1 VQHVLA
7 ETGASQVNLIGHSQ
21 GGMLAEYYAKI
32 LDGAR
37 YVHDLVGLSPTTHGT
52 TLDGLTLLADLFP
65 GASSLIGDA
74 CQACA
79 DQETGSAVI
88 QQLDYG
94 PIAQT
99 GVNYTIIETLNETA
113 VTPLGS
119 SFIHEPGVTNEYV
132 QRYCPFDLVD
142 HGDLSYDPAVFQLV
156 LNALDPATAR
166 YPNCFDEYPA
176 PA

>member
-1 VQHVLA
+1 MQHVLA

-37 YVHDLVGLSPTTHGT
+37 YVRNLVGLSPTTHGA

-79 DQETGSAVI
+79 DQTGSAVI

-94 PIAQT
+94 TIAQA

-119 SFIHEPGVTNEYV
+119 SFIHRP
-132 QRYCPFDLVD
+132 RR
-142 HGDLSYDPAVFQLV
+142 H
-156 LNALDPATAR
+156 
-166 YPNCFDEYPA
+166 
-176 PA
+176 